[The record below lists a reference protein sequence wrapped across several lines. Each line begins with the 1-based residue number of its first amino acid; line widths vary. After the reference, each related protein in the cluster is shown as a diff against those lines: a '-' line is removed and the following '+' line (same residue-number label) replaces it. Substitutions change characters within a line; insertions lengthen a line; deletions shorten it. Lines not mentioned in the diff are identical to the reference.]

1 MAGGEEVSVDKVQEL
16 AIKKGYSK
24 QGEMFSVENMA
35 DLATTIL
42 DNESMIAVSDSID
55 MVSELLDGWI
65 LLVPYDCAH
74 NHYPAMLLGKKAHW
88 ALITGFVLAVDAAED
103 IADVGNDNSED
114 NVVIVKEIKD
124 KDKLVK
130 ILAHHST
137 KLLLVARQSKSL
149 VLGLWDMK
157 ELINSNNNL
166 KTVEFKEDISKFVI
180 PEGGVEAGL
189 CGRMVKL
196 KRS

>member
-35 DLATTIL
+35 DLATTVL
-42 DNESMIAVSDSID
+42 DREAMVASTDVD
-55 MVSELLDGWI
+55 MVAELLGGWM

-74 NHYPAMLLGKKAHW
+74 NHHPAMLQGRKAHW

-103 IADVGNDNSED
+103 IADIGNSED

-124 KDKLVK
+124 SGKLDK
-130 ILAHHST
+130 ILAQHNT
-137 KLLLVARQSKSL
+137 KKLLVARQSKSL

-166 KTVEFKEDISKFVI
+166 KTVEFKEDISKFVV

-196 KRS
+196 KRV